1 MDQTE
6 VSRGEVLRYMG
17 CKGAQSEAV
26 MALVEDCLAQLGQAC
41 EPRHLTAVFPLSLS
55 ADGGIDGGCFRTHSQ
70 HLSRNLAD
78 CHKIIVFAATL
89 GTGADHLI
97 HKLSLIHI

>member
-55 ADGGIDGGCFRTHSQ
+55 ADGGMRTG
-70 HLSRNLAD
+70 A
-78 CHKIIVFAATL
+78 VFAPTAGICPGTWRTAT
-89 GTGADHLI
+89 
-97 HKLSLIHI
+97 KSLYLQPPWAPGRIT

>member
-55 ADGGIDGGCFRTHSQ
+55 ADGGIDGGCFRICPVIWRT
-70 HLSRNLAD
+70 
-78 CHKIIVFAATL
+78 AT
-89 GTGADHLI
+89 
-97 HKLSLIHI
+97 KSLYLQPPWAPGRIT